1 MGSQFN
7 AEQFRKHYGGRSNGP
22 VEDGCAYWFTPHD
35 DICLDQY
42 VEEYEK
48 HGKQAIETLREE
60 QPEVYLRLC
69 FKYLPEDILLK
80 VMGSALGKG

>member
-22 VEDGCAYWFTPHD
+22 VEDDCMNWFTPLD
-35 DICLDQY
+35 DICLDPY

-69 FKYLPEDILLK
+69 FKYLPKDMLLK
-80 VMGSALGKG
+80 VMGSVLGKG

>member
-1 MGSQFN
+1 MGSKFN

-22 VEDGCAYWFTPHD
+22 VEDGCMNWFTPQD
-35 DICLDQY
+35 DICLDRY

-60 QPEVYLRLC
+60 QPDVYLRIA
-69 FKYLPEDILLK
+69 FKYLPEDILLA
-80 VMGSALGKG
+80 VMSSHLGKG